1 LESGFKDA
9 LDLRIDLM
17 RAKQVRDLF
26 RQLAQEAEAALRS
39 EETTP

>member
-1 LESGFKDA
+1 V

-26 RQLAQEAEAALRS
+26 RRLAAEAEAALGKAAEAQP
-39 EETTP
+39 EEEMQA